1 MAKETR
7 ETKETTTG
15 PDTKLAEQK
24 KKALS
29 LALEQVEKQYGKGTI
44 MQLGRASADIK
55 IGHIPTGALT
65 LDIALGIGGL
75 PRGRVVEIYGSEAS
89 GKTTLALQA
98 VANVQKAGGVAAYI
112 DVEHAIDPA
121 YCRVIGVNLDELLIS
136 QPDSGEAALN
146 IAETLVRSNAV
157 DLIVVDSVAA
167 LVPRAEIEGEI
178 GDTHVGLQARMMS
191 QALRKLT
198 SAISKSKTCCVF
210 INQIRMKIGVMFG
223 SPETTPGGRA
233 LKFYASVRINMRRTG
248 YIKNTAGEA
257 IGSRTKAKIVK
268 NKVAPPFREAEFDI
282 MYNEGISWAGSLI
295 DLGLSTGVI
304 KKSGSSLSYQDTS
317 LGRGREKARD
327 LLKEDAKLA
336 GKITE
341 EIKKVLLE
349 KAQK

>member
-1 MAKETR
+1 MAE
-7 ETKETTTG
+7 G
-15 PDTKLAEQK
+15 K

-44 MQLGRASADIK
+44 MQLGRQSADIK
-55 IGHIPTGALT
+55 IGHISTGSLT

-98 VANVQKAGGVAAYI
+98 VANVQKTGGVAAYI

-121 YCRVIGVNLDELLIS
+121 YTKVIGVDLDELLIS

-157 DLIVVDSVAA
+157 DLIVIDSVAA
-167 LVPRAEIEGEI
+167 LVPRAEIEGDN

-198 SAISKSKTCCVF
+198 SAISKSRTCCVF
-210 INQIRMKIGVMFG
+210 INQIRMKIGVRFG

-233 LKFYASVRINMRRTG
+233 LKFYASVRINMRRIA
-248 YIKNTAGEA
+248 YVKDSAGEA
-257 IGSRTKAKIVK
+257 IGSRTKATVVK
-268 NKVAPPFREAEFDI
+268 NKVAPPFRTAEFDI
-282 MYNEGISWAGSLI
+282 MYNEGISWTGSIL
-295 DLGLSTGVI
+295 DLGISTGVI
-304 KKSGSSLSYQDTS
+304 EKKGSFLSYQGAS
-317 LGRGREKARD
+317 LGRGREKART
-327 LLKEDAKLA
+327 LLKEDKKLTDKITVDIKKKLEEEKA
-336 GKITE
+336 GK
-341 EIKKVLLE
+341 
-349 KAQK
+349 Q

>member
-1 MAKETR
+1 MAKEIKNP
-7 ETKETTTG
+7 EDKA
-15 PDTKLAEQK
+15 AEGK

-29 LALEQVEKQYGKGTI
+29 LALEQVEKQYGKGAI
-44 MQLGRASADIK
+44 MQLGKQAANVK

-89 GKTTLALQA
+89 GKTTLALQS
-98 VANVQKAGGVAAYI
+98 VANVQKEGGVAAYI

-121 YCRVIGVNLDELLIS
+121 YAKLIGVDLDELLIS

-157 DLIVVDSVAA
+157 DLIVIDSVAA

-198 SAISKSKTCCVF
+198 SAISKSKTCCIF

-233 LKFYASVRINMRRTG
+233 LKFYASVRINMKRIA
-248 YIKNTAGEA
+248 YIKDSAGEA
-257 IGSRTKAKIVK
+257 IGSRTQAKVVK
-268 NKVAPPFREAEFDI
+268 NKVAPPFRTAEFDI
-282 MYNEGISWAGSLI
+282 MYNEGISWAGSILDMGI
-295 DLGLSTGVI
+295 STGVI
-304 KKSGSSLSYQDTS
+304 EKKGSFLSYQGDS
-317 LGRGREKARD
+317 LGRGREKARE
-327 LLKEDAKLA
+327 LLKEDRKLA
-336 GKITE
+336 DQITE
-341 EIKKVLLE
+341 DIKKKLE
-349 KAQK
+349 EEK

>member
-1 MAKETR
+1 M
-7 ETKETTTG
+7 TKETK
-15 PDTKLAEQK
+15 TKEEKMAEGK

-44 MQLGRASADIK
+44 MQLGKQAADIK
-55 IGHIPTGALT
+55 IGHISTGALT

-89 GKTTLALQA
+89 GKTTLALQS
-98 VANVQKAGGVAAYI
+98 VANVQKTGGVAAYI
-112 DVEHAIDPA
+112 DVEHAIDPSYA
-121 YCRVIGVNLDELLIS
+121 KIIGVDLDELLIS

-210 INQIRMKIGVMFG
+210 INQIRMKIGVRFG

-233 LKFYASVRINMRRTG
+233 LKFYASVRINMRRIA
-248 YIKNTAGEA
+248 YVKDSAGEA
-257 IGSRTKAKIVK
+257 IGSRTKATVVK
-268 NKVAPPFREAEFDI
+268 NKVAPPFRTSEFDI
-282 MYNEGISWAGSLI
+282 MYDEGISWTGSIL
-295 DLGLSTGVI
+295 DLGISTGVI
-304 KKSGSSLSYQDTS
+304 EKKGSFLSYQGAS
-317 LGRGREKARD
+317 LGRGREKARA
-327 LLKEDAKLA
+327 LLKEDKKLTA
-336 GKITE
+336 QITVD
-341 EIKKVLLE
+341 IKKKLKEE
-349 KAQK
+349 KEGK

>member
-1 MAKETR
+1 M
-7 ETKETTTG
+7 TKETM
-15 PDTKLAEQK
+15 TKEAKIAEGK

-44 MQLGRASADIK
+44 MQLGKQSANIK
-55 IGHIPTGALT
+55 VGFIPTGSLT

-98 VANVQKAGGVAAYI
+98 VANVQKEGGVAAYI

-121 YCRVIGVNLDELLIS
+121 YSKIIGVDLDELLIS

-157 DLIVVDSVAA
+157 DLIVIDSVAA

-210 INQIRMKIGVMFG
+210 INQIRMKIGVRFG
-223 SPETTPGGRA
+223 NPETTPGGRA
-233 LKFYASVRINMRRTG
+233 LKFYASVRINMRRIA
-248 YIKNTAGEA
+248 YVKNTAGEA

-268 NKVAPPFREAEFDI
+268 NKVAPPFRTAEFDI
-282 MYNEGISWAGSLI
+282 MYDEGISPTGSIL
-295 DLGLSTGVI
+295 DLGISTGVI
-304 KKSGSSLSYQDTS
+304 DKKGSFLSYNGSS
-317 LGRGREKARD
+317 LGRGRERARSA
-327 LLKEDAKLA
+327 LKEDKKLCDQITADIKKKLA
-336 GKITE
+336 E
-341 EIKKVLLE
+341 EKEEEAKK
-349 KAQK
+349 K

>member
-1 MAKETR
+1 M
-7 ETKETTTG
+7 TKETK
-15 PDTKLAEQK
+15 TKEEKMAEGK

-44 MQLGRASADIK
+44 MQLGKQAADIK
-55 IGHIPTGALT
+55 IGHISTGALT

-89 GKTTLALQA
+89 GKTTLALQS
-98 VANVQKAGGVAAYI
+98 VANVQKTGGVAAYI
-112 DVEHAIDPA
+112 DVEHAIDPSYA
-121 YCRVIGVNLDELLIS
+121 KIIGVDLDELLIS

-210 INQIRMKIGVMFG
+210 INQIRMKIGVRFG

-233 LKFYASVRINMRRTG
+233 LKFYASVRINMRRIA
-248 YIKNTAGEA
+248 YVKDSAGEA
-257 IGSRTKAKIVK
+257 IGSRTKATVVK
-268 NKVAPPFREAEFDI
+268 NKVAPPFRTSEFDI
-282 MYNEGISWAGSLI
+282 MYDEGISWTGSIL
-295 DLGLSTGVI
+295 DLGISTGVI
-304 KKSGSSLSYQDTS
+304 EKKGSFLSYQGAS
-317 LGRGREKARD
+317 LGRGREKARA
-327 LLKEDAKLA
+327 LLKEDKKLTA
-336 GKITE
+336 QITVD
-341 EIKKVLLE
+341 IKKKLKEE
-349 KAQK
+349 KEGKQ

>member
-1 MAKETR
+1 MTTDAKTS
-7 ETKETTTG
+7 K
-15 PDTKLAEQK
+15 DTVSVAAAGK

-44 MQLGRASADIK
+44 MQLGQQAADIK
-55 IGHIPTGALT
+55 IEHIPTGALT

-75 PRGRVVEIYGSEAS
+75 PRGRVVEIYGAEAS

-121 YCRVIGVNLDELLIS
+121 YMKIIGVNLDELLIS

-146 IAETLVRSNAV
+146 ITETLVRSNAV
-157 DLIVVDSVAA
+157 DLIVIDSVAA

-198 SAISKSKTCCVF
+198 SAISKSKTCCIF

-248 YIKNTAGEA
+248 YIKDSAGEA
-257 IGSRTKAKIVK
+257 IGSRTHAKIVK

-282 MYNEGISWAGSLI
+282 MYNEGISWAGSII

-304 KKSGSSLSYQDTS
+304 EKRGTSLSYQDTS
-317 LGRGREKARD
+317 LGRGREHARD
-327 LLKEDAKLA
+327 LLKEDKKLA
-336 GKITE
+336 DRITAD
-341 EIKKVLLE
+341 IKKFLLE
-349 KAQK
+349 KAKTK

>member
-1 MAKETR
+1 M
-7 ETKETTTG
+7 TKETK
-15 PDTKLAEQK
+15 TKEEKMAEGK

-44 MQLGRASADIK
+44 MQLGKQAADIK
-55 IGHIPTGALT
+55 IGHISTGALT

-98 VANVQKAGGVAAYI
+98 VANVQKSGGVAAYI
-112 DVEHAIDPA
+112 DVEHAIDPS
-121 YCRVIGVNLDELLIS
+121 YTKVIGVDLDELLIS

-210 INQIRMKIGVMFG
+210 INQIRMKIGVRFG

-233 LKFYASVRINMRRTG
+233 LKFYASVRINMRRIA
-248 YIKNTAGEA
+248 YVKDSAGEA
-257 IGSRTKAKIVK
+257 IGSRTKATVVK
-268 NKVAPPFREAEFDI
+268 NKVAPPFRTSEFDI
-282 MYNEGISWAGSLI
+282 MYDEGISWTGSIL
-295 DLGLSTGVI
+295 DLGISTGVI
-304 KKSGSSLSYQDTS
+304 EKKGSFLSYQGAS
-317 LGRGREKARD
+317 LGRGREKARA
-327 LLKEDAKLA
+327 LLKEDKKLTDQ
-336 GKITE
+336 ITVD
-341 EIKKVLLE
+341 IKKKLKEE
-349 KAQK
+349 KEGK

>member
-1 MAKETR
+1 M
-7 ETKETTTG
+7 TKETK
-15 PDTKLAEQK
+15 TKEEKMAEGK

-44 MQLGRASADIK
+44 MQLGKQAADIK
-55 IGHIPTGALT
+55 IGHISTGALT

-98 VANVQKAGGVAAYI
+98 VANVQKSGGVAAYI
-112 DVEHAIDPA
+112 DVEHAIDPS
-121 YCRVIGVNLDELLIS
+121 YTKVIGVDLDELLIS

-210 INQIRMKIGVMFG
+210 INQIRMKIGVRFG

-233 LKFYASVRINMRRTG
+233 LKFYASVRINMRRIA
-248 YIKNTAGEA
+248 YVKDSAGEA
-257 IGSRTKAKIVK
+257 IGSRTKATVVK
-268 NKVAPPFREAEFDI
+268 NKVAPPFRTSEFDI
-282 MYNEGISWAGSLI
+282 MYDEGISWTGSIL
-295 DLGLSTGVI
+295 DLGISTGVI
-304 KKSGSSLSYQDTS
+304 EKKGSFLSYQGAS
-317 LGRGREKARD
+317 LGRGREKARA
-327 LLKEDAKLA
+327 LLKEDKKLTA
-336 GKITE
+336 QITVD
-341 EIKKVLLE
+341 IKKKLKEE
-349 KAQK
+349 KEGK

>member
-1 MAKETR
+1 M
-7 ETKETTTG
+7 TKETK
-15 PDTKLAEQK
+15 TKEEKMAEGK

-44 MQLGRASADIK
+44 MQLGKQAADIK
-55 IGHIPTGALT
+55 IGHISTGALT

-98 VANVQKAGGVAAYI
+98 VANVQKSGGVAAYI
-112 DVEHAIDPA
+112 DVEHAIDPS
-121 YCRVIGVNLDELLIS
+121 YTKVIGVDLDELLIS

-210 INQIRMKIGVMFG
+210 INQIRMKIGVRFG

-233 LKFYASVRINMRRTG
+233 LKFYASVRINMRRIA
-248 YIKNTAGEA
+248 YVKDSAGEA
-257 IGSRTKAKIVK
+257 IGSRTKATVVK
-268 NKVAPPFREAEFDI
+268 NKVAPPFRTSEFDI
-282 MYNEGISWAGSLI
+282 MYDEGISWTGSIL
-295 DLGLSTGVI
+295 DLGISTGVI
-304 KKSGSSLSYQDTS
+304 EKKGSFLSYQGAS
-317 LGRGREKARD
+317 LGRGREKARA
-327 LLKEDAKLA
+327 LLKEDKKLTA
-336 GKITE
+336 QITVDIKQKLKEEKEGK
-341 EIKKVLLE
+341 
-349 KAQK
+349 

>member
-1 MAKETR
+1 MAKETK
-7 ETKETTTG
+7 T
-15 PDTKLAEQK
+15 AEAKIAEGK

-44 MQLGRASADIK
+44 MQLGAQSADLK
-55 IGHIPTGALT
+55 VGHIPTGALT

-89 GKTTLALQA
+89 GKTTLALQS
-98 VANVQKAGGVAAYI
+98 VANVQKSGGVAAYI

-121 YCRVIGVNLDELLIS
+121 YAKVIGVDLDELLIS
-136 QPDSGEAALN
+136 QPDSGEDALN

-198 SAISKSKTCCVF
+198 SAISKSKTCCIF
-210 INQIRMKIGVMFG
+210 INQIRMKIGVRFG

-233 LKFYASVRINMRRTG
+233 LKFYASVRINMRRIA
-248 YIKNTAGEA
+248 YVKNSAGEA

-282 MYNEGISWAGSLI
+282 MYNEGISWTGSIL
-295 DLGLSTGVI
+295 DLGISTGVI
-304 KKSGSSLSYQDTS
+304 EKKGSFLSYQGSS

-327 LLKEDAKLA
+327 LLKEDKKLTA
-336 GKITE
+336 KITAD
-341 EIKKVLLE
+341 IKKKLE
-349 KAQK
+349 EEKKG

>member
-1 MAKETR
+1 MTKVTK
-7 ETKETTTG
+7 TKEERM
-15 PDTKLAEQK
+15 AEGK

-44 MQLGRASADIK
+44 MQLGKQAADIK
-55 IGHIPTGALT
+55 IGHISTGALT

-98 VANVQKAGGVAAYI
+98 VANVQKSGGVAAYI
-112 DVEHAIDPA
+112 DVEHAIDPS
-121 YCRVIGVNLDELLIS
+121 YTKVIGVDLDELLIS

-210 INQIRMKIGVMFG
+210 INQIRMKIGVRFG

-233 LKFYASVRINMRRTG
+233 LKFYASVRINMRRIA
-248 YIKNTAGEA
+248 YVKDSAGEA
-257 IGSRTKAKIVK
+257 IGSRTKATVVK
-268 NKVAPPFREAEFDI
+268 NKVAPPFRTSEFDI
-282 MYNEGISWAGSLI
+282 MYDEGISWTGSIL
-295 DLGLSTGVI
+295 DLGISTGVI
-304 KKSGSSLSYQDTS
+304 EKKGSFLSYQGAS
-317 LGRGREKARD
+317 LGRGREKARA
-327 LLKEDAKLA
+327 LLKEDKKLTDQ
-336 GKITE
+336 ITVD
-341 EIKKVLLE
+341 IKKKLKEE
-349 KAQK
+349 KEGK